1 MDYNNDKFSP
11 ASGLV
16 HLASIGEGTL
26 FSFRTALIEKN
37 SSENL
42 SHLAVAPDFPAVYP

>member
-16 HLASIGEGTL
+16 HLAGEGTL